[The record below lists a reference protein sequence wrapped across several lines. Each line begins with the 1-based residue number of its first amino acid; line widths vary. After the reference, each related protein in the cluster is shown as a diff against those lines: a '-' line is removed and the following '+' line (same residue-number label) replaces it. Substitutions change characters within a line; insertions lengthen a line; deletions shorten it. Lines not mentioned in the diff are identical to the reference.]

1 MATIV
6 NEKETI
12 VEEKAEIKEPFKLIE
27 YLKEV
32 REEFLK
38 IVWPS
43 KDQVTR
49 EFFAV
54 ILLVLV
60 LTGII
65 FLIDKVFGIVLNF
78 FTGRVY

>member
-1 MATIV
+1 MAITV
-6 NEKETI
+6 NEKETL
-12 VEEKAEIKEPFKLIE
+12 VEEKAEIKKPLKLTE

-65 FLIDKVFGIVLNF
+65 FLIDKVFGIILNF
-78 FTGRVY
+78 FTGRAF

>member
-1 MATIV
+1 MAIVV
-6 NEKETI
+6 NEKEPT
-12 VEEKAEIKEPFKLIE
+12 VEEKAEIKKPLKLTE
-27 YLKEV
+27 YLKEA

-49 EFFAV
+49 EFFVV

-65 FLIDKVFGIVLNF
+65 FLIDKVLGIVVNF
-78 FTGRVY
+78 FTGRAF

>member
-1 MATIV
+1 MAITV
-6 NEKETI
+6 NEKETL
-12 VEEKAEIKEPFKLIE
+12 VEEKAEIKKPFKLAE

-65 FLIDKVFGIVLNF
+65 FLIDKVFGAILNF
-78 FTGRVY
+78 FTGRVF